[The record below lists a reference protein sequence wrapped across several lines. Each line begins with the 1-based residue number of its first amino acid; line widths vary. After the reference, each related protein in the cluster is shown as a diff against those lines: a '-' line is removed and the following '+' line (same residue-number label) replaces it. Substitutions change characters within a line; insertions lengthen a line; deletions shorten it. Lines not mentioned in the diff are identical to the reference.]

1 MRKIPVTVRIP
12 AIHGN
17 YEFLIPDNMSVTD
30 AQKLMVRILNS
41 EYGISDNSSDLIL
54 IDEKDGKSL
63 RSECSLSQLGITDGT
78 KLVLL

>member
-63 RSECSLSQLGITDGT
+63 RSECSLSQLRITDGA

>member
-17 YEFLIPDNMSVTD
+17 YEFLIPDNMSVAD

-41 EYGISDNSSDLIL
+41 EYGIADNSSDLIL
-54 IDEKDGKSL
+54 VDEKDGKSL
-63 RSECSLSQLGITDGT
+63 RAECSFSQLGITDGA